1 VTLCRGIR
9 GAITA
14 EANTREAIVDATTEL
29 LQALVKANDLEPSS
43 IAAAFFTTTQDLN
56 AEFPALAA
64 RKMGWTNVALMCAHE
79 MAVPDGLPMCIR
91 VMLLVNTDKRPE
103 ELVPVYLKGAKN
115 LRSRGMGS

>member
-1 VTLCRGIR
+1 MTLCRGIR